1 MEKKGGF
8 DFLLGFYIL
17 DHYSIIRGSVGV
29 GFRGILLVS
38 HKITFATSVNI
49 REWKMC
55 NFG

>member
-1 MEKKGGF
+1 VEKKGGF